1 MTDSLSGREKLGYS
15 LFLVLLGMGWSFTIP
30 MTKIAVSEG
39 YKHFGLI
46 FWQVAI
52 GTVLMF
58 VINAVRRKSLPMGRA
73 QIRVYV
79 IIALIGTVLPNT
91 ASFQAAVHLPGGLLS
106 ILLSMIPIFAFPIA
120 LALGNDRF
128 DVRRFAGLLT
138 GLCAVMLIVLPG
150 AGSLGIPSIV
160 WVFVGLIAGMFYAF
174 EGNFVAKWGTAGLDP
189 IQVLFGASLVG
200 CVITLPIALLSGQ
213 WINPLPPYGVPD
225 AAHVAGSVVH
235 VLVYTGYVW
244 LVGKTGAV
252 FAVQVSYL
260 VTLCGVFWSKILLD
274 EAYAPQIW
282 MALALMIG
290 AMYLVQPRPRTPLA
304 QADTIK
310 DTHA

>member
-1 MTDSLSGREKLGYS
+1 MTHSLSGREKLGYS
-15 LFLVLLGMGWSFTIP
+15 LFLVLLGVGWAFTIP
-30 MTKIAVSEG
+30 MTKLAVSAG

-58 VINAVRRKSLPMGRA
+58 VINSARGKSLPMGRA
-73 QIRVYV
+73 QIQVYV
-79 IIALIGTVLPNT
+79 VVALIGTVLPNS

-106 ILLSMIPIFAFPIA
+106 ILLSMIPVFAFPIA
-120 LALGNDRF
+120 LLLGNDRF
-128 DVRRFAGLLT
+128 EGRRFAGLLV

-150 AGSLGIPSIV
+150 AGSLGVPSVV

-174 EGNFVAKWGTAGLDP
+174 EGNYVARWGTAGLDP
-189 IQVLFGASLVG
+189 IQVLCGASLVG
-200 CVITLPIALLSGQ
+200 CIITLPLAIFSGQ

-225 AAHVAGSVVH
+225 YAHIAGSVVH

-244 LVGKTGAV
+244 LVGRTGAV

-282 MALALMIG
+282 AALALMMM
-290 AMYLVQPRPRTPLA
+290 AMYLVQPKPRTTLA
-304 QADTIK
+304 EADGIR
-310 DTHA
+310 DTPG